1 MAWYAY
7 CIGEKQAFPEL
18 ARHRK
23 PVPMVSVLGVSRNQV
38 FLYPAS
44 DLAVIV
50 SEHNPNE
57 ALGQKS
63 GVDHARVIA
72 DCFQHSTVLPFRF
85 GTVFNDDESLR
96 KSIRSNQR
104 QFLGNIDKV
113 RGKAEMH
120 LKIFVD
126 DCCTKEI
133 EKHLAISSVGR
144 DYLSNLRETA
154 VRTRER
160 QTRARAVSFQMH
172 RMFMPLDEEVSCRL
186 TENGK
191 MVLDIAHLIERKHV
205 ERYQNKFATTSASAR
220 VPHAAMRPLAAVS
233 LCPPSDA
240 PSPRRARH
248 PRVNIPSFRHNQKA
262 RRHHRRAFF
271 SIRSSW
277 RFTPRR
283 EPTQRAT
290 PRVHCHPDRGSENA
304 IHPETRIAPS

>member
-23 PVPMVSVLGVSRNQV
+23 PVPMESVHGVSGNQV

-50 SEHNPNE
+50 SEHNPAE
-57 ALGQKS
+57 ALNQKS

-96 KSIRSNQR
+96 KSVRSNQR
-104 QFLGNIDKV
+104 QFLSNIDKL
-113 RGKAEMH
+113 RGKTEMH

-126 DCCTKEI
+126 DCCGREI
-133 EKHLAISSVGR
+133 TRNPSTETVGR
-144 DYLSNLRETA
+144 EYLTNLRETA
-154 VRTRER
+154 SRQRER

-172 RMFMPLDEEVSCRL
+172 RLFMPLDEEVSCRL
-186 TENGK
+186 TESGK

-205 ERYQNKFATTSASAR
+205 ERYHNKFASTIAMMRECHLQLSGPWPPYHFVHRLTRGAH
-220 VPHAAMRPLAAVS
+220 VPAQPVAAPAAAAVTGTAVAMPNPLAA
-233 LCPPSDA
+233 LA
-240 PSPRRARH
+240 
-248 PRVNIPSFRHNQKA
+248 
-262 RRHHRRAFF
+262 
-271 SIRSSW
+271 
-277 RFTPRR
+277 
-283 EPTQRAT
+283 
-290 PRVHCHPDRGSENA
+290 
-304 IHPETRIAPS
+304 

>member
-23 PVPMVSVLGVSRNQV
+23 PVPMESVLGVSGNQV

-44 DLAVIV
+44 DLAVVV
-50 SEHNPNE
+50 SEHNPQESLN
-57 ALGQKS
+57 QKS

-104 QFLGNIDKV
+104 QFLGNIDKL
-113 RGKAEMH
+113 RGKTEMH

-126 DCCTKEI
+126 DCGCGREV
-133 EKHLAISSVGR
+133 ERHMAADAVGR
-144 DYLSNLRETA
+144 EYLSNLRENA
-154 VRTRER
+154 ARTRER

-172 RMFMPLDEEVSCRL
+172 RLFMPLDEEVSCRL

-191 MVLDIAHLIERKHV
+191 MLLDIAHLIERKHV
-205 ERYQNKFATTSASAR
+205 ERYQNKFATTSAMMKECQMQLSGPWPPYHFVHR
-220 VPHAAMRPLAAVS
+220 LTRGSHASHATAA
-233 LCPPSDA
+233 A
-240 PSPRRARH
+240 E
-248 PRVNIPSFRHNQKA
+248 K
-262 RRHHRRAFF
+262 
-271 SIRSSW
+271 
-277 RFTPRR
+277 
-283 EPTQRAT
+283 AT
-290 PRVHCHPDRGSENA
+290 PTVVMQPA
-304 IHPETRIAPS
+304 MA